1 VYGDEI
7 PSASTVSSE
16 EAPDYDGE
24 PSSAAWRAFLS
35 AHARVIRILEVE
47 LAVEQQLALADYDV
61 MLQLSEAP
69 GLALRMHDLAA
80 SVLLSRSGLTRLV
93 DRLVR
98 DGYVAREPY
107 PDDHRGKLA
116 VLTAK
121 GQRQLLSATPVHLRG
136 VRQHV
141 TSRLSAA
148 ELDVLR
154 RLMDRLG

>member
-1 VYGDEI
+1 
-7 PSASTVSSE
+7 
-16 EAPDYDGE
+16 
-24 PSSAAWRAFLS
+24 
-35 AHARVIRILEVE
+35 
-47 LAVEQQLALADYDV
+47 

-69 GLALRMHDLAA
+69 GLSLRMHDLAA

-141 TSRLSAA
+141 TSRLSLA

-154 RLMDRLG
+154 GLMDRLG